1 MARYLVTGG
10 TGVWNSTTNWSATS
24 GGASGA
30 SVPTILDD
38 VIIDILSLNANIT
51 VNTTSA
57 CLTLNISSYIGTFAM
72 NAQLT
77 VNGNITLSSGM
88 NISGTGLLNF
98 LNSSTLTS
106 NGKTWSSPISFGGT
120 SKVYTLADDWTCT
133 ANVNFGGVGTIINGN
148 TFYLSSGLATTASST
163 SGTTNFVLNGTG
175 AWSGTGVLRNNLT
188 INTAGTITMGVL
200 AAYGGGILTYTAGT
214 VITTG
219 NTLTI
224 VNGATL
230 NTNGIIWNNITF
242 SASTTHTLTSN
253 LTLSGTWSQN
263 SGVLVTINGFQ
274 VNVGSVLSSGGAGA
288 TLGTTNF
295 LISGTTNVIL
305 GGTQGFKNNL
315 TINSSGTVT
324 ITSLINYSVG
334 TLTYISGTMSIVAPT
349 LTINGSCTLN
359 TNGILWNNITIT
371 LASTITLLSNLS
383 LLGILTFPNAA
394 TTFLG
399 AYTITTPNITTAAIS
414 SARIYTF
421 EEGQIWNISTSLKL
435 YGAGAGFK
443 ILLTSN
449 SPTGYVT
456 FNLYQGAT
464 QDVEF
469 CAATRI
475 DSSLG
480 QTIWSYRTTLIDT
493 LNWNEMSTTPG
504 TISYTS

>member
-10 TGVWNSTTNWSATS
+10 TGVWNSSTNWSATS

-77 VNGNITLSSGM
+77 VNGDITLSSGM

-98 LNSSTLTS
+98 LDSSTLTS
-106 NGKTWSSPISFGGT
+106 NGKTWSSPMNFGGT
-120 SKVYTLADDWTCT
+120 SKVYTLANDWTCT
-133 ANVNFGGVGTIINGN
+133 ATVTISGTTPTINGN
-148 TFYLSSGLATTASST
+148 TFYLSNNLVLSTSST
-163 SGTTNFVLNGTG
+163 SGTTNFILNGTG
-175 AWSGTGVLRNNLT
+175 TWSGAGVLRNNLT
-188 INTAGTITMGVL
+188 INTAGTITMGTT
-200 AAYGGGILTYTAGT
+200 AAYAGGVLTYTAGT
-214 VITTG
+214 VITTV

-224 VNGATL
+224 VGSATL
-230 NTNGIIWNNITF
+230 NTDGIIWNNIIFT
-242 SASTTHTLTSN
+242 AGTTHTLTSN
-253 LTLSGTWSQN
+253 LTLSGTFVQN
-263 SGVLVTINGFQ
+263 SGVGLVLNGFQ
-274 VNVGSVLSSGGAGA
+274 VNVGSVLTSSGVA
-288 TLGTTNF
+288 TTSGTTDF
-295 LISGTTNVIL
+295 LISGTTTVNL
-305 GGTQGFKNNL
+305 AGTGGFKNNL

-324 ITSLINYSVG
+324 ITSLVYSVG
-334 TLTYISGTMSIVAPT
+334 TLTYISGTMSTGAST

-359 TNGILWNNITIT
+359 TDGILWNNITIT

-394 TTFLG
+394 MTFLG
-399 AYTITTPNITTAAIS
+399 VYTITAPNITTAAIT

-421 EEGQIWNISTSLKL
+421 EEGQTWNISTSLKL

-443 ILLTSN
+443 ILLTSTT
-449 SPTGYVT
+449 PTGYVT

-480 QTIWSYRTTLIDT
+480 QTIWSYRTTLTDT
-493 LNWNEMSTTPG
+493 LNWNEMSTTPRA
-504 TISYTS
+504 ISYIN